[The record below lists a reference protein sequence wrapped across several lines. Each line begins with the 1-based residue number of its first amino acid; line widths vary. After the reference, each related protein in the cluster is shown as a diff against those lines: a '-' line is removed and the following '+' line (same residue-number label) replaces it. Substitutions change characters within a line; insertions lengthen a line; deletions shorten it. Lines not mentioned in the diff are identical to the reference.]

1 MVTHMVSKQLHDKG
15 GDAAVDADQDVDTGE
30 DDVRG
35 AWDLEEEGGRV
46 HQRSDGPPEKY
57 TQTFQGQCGALRCGV
72 VRCGAVW
79 CGVLWCGVV
88 RCGVVRCGVVWCG
101 AEWCNTV
108 VLTRRAAAAVRVL
121 AGWWMTRRHFVE
133 NR

>member
-1 MVTHMVSKQLHDKG
+1 MVTHVVSKQLHDKG

-30 DDVRG
+30 DDVGG

-57 TQTFQGQCGALRCGV
+57 TQTFQGQCVVVRCGV
-72 VRCGAVW
+72 LCCGAVW
-79 CGVLWCGVV
+79 CVVV
-88 RCGVVRCGVVWCG
+88 RCGVV
-101 AEWCNTV
+101 WCNTV
-108 VLTRRAAAAVRVL
+108 VLTRRAAATVRVL